1 MVVKLTVQ
9 DNNVLFTVFKV
20 PDRTDHKVNSNK
32 YISLDEA
39 KSELEYKFIYGDNI
53 HISDSLMIN
62 KSSLPIIYL
71 YDAFK
76 HSFQTM
82 QFEYD
87 MKYSNGEIEKV
98 YISYINHTT
107 DKGSSHRF
115 EVFIGDN
122 YEYRSSTKVDYLYE
136 SIKTLFENDAVY
148 DNIDKLDIGFLFD
161 TNDPF
166 MNITLNDN
174 DKIYNLDD
182 LFDKQSFD
190 KYSKVVTILLKVFD
204 EIDRSNIK
212 ISKDLTPLDY
222 NIYPWK
228 DRLIDY
234 IKY

>member
-87 MKYSNGEIEKV
+87 MKYTNGEIEKV

-122 YEYRSSTKVDYLYE
+122 YEYRSSTKEDYLYE
-136 SIKTLFENDAVY
+136 SIKTIFENDAVD
-148 DNIDKLDIGFLFD
+148 DNIDKLGIRFLFD

-174 DKIYNLDD
+174 NKVYNLDE

-204 EIDRSNIK
+204 EIDKSNIK

>member
-87 MKYSNGEIEKV
+87 MKYTNGEIEKV

-136 SIKTLFENDAVY
+136 SIKTIFENDAVD

-174 DKIYNLDD
+174 NKVYNLDE

-204 EIDRSNIK
+204 EIDKSNIK

>member
-87 MKYSNGEIEKV
+87 MKYTNGEIEKV

-136 SIKTLFENDAVY
+136 SIKTIFENDAVD
-148 DNIDKLDIGFLFD
+148 DNIDKLGIRFLFD

-174 DKIYNLDD
+174 GKIYNLDD

-204 EIDRSNIK
+204 EIDKSNIK

>member
-87 MKYSNGEIEKV
+87 MKYTNGEIEKV

-136 SIKTLFENDAVY
+136 SIKTIFENDAVD
-148 DNIDKLDIGFLFD
+148 DNIDKLGIRFLFD

-174 DKIYNLDD
+174 GKIYNLDD
-182 LFDKQSFD
+182 LFDKRSFD

-204 EIDRSNIK
+204 EIDKSNIK
-212 ISKDLTPLDY
+212 ISKELTPLDY

>member
-39 KSELEYKFIYGDNI
+39 KNELEYKFIYGDNI

-87 MKYSNGEIEKV
+87 MKYTNGEIEKV

-122 YEYRSSTKVDYLYE
+122 YEYSSSTKVDYLYE
-136 SIKTLFENDAVY
+136 SIKTIFENDAVD

-174 DKIYNLDD
+174 DKIYNLDE

>member
-87 MKYSNGEIEKV
+87 MKYTNGEIEKV

-122 YEYRSSTKVDYLYE
+122 YEYRSSTKEDYLYE
-136 SIKTLFENDAVY
+136 SIKTIFENDAVD

-174 DKIYNLDD
+174 NKVYNLDE

-204 EIDRSNIK
+204 EIDKSNIK

>member
-136 SIKTLFENDAVY
+136 SIKTLFENDAVD

>member
-32 YISLDEA
+32 YISIDEA
-39 KSELEYKFIYGDNI
+39 KNELEYKFIYGENI

-87 MKYSNGEIEKV
+87 MKYTNDEIEKV

-122 YEYRSSTKVDYLYE
+122 YEYSSSTKVDYLYE
-136 SIKTLFENDAVY
+136 SIKTLFENDAVD

-161 TNDPF
+161 TNDAF

-174 DKIYNLDD
+174 GKIYSLDE
-182 LFDKQSFD
+182 LFDKRSFD

>member
-53 HISDSLMIN
+53 HISDSLLIN

-87 MKYSNGEIEKV
+87 MKYTNGEIEKV

-136 SIKTLFENDAVY
+136 SIKTIFENDAVD
-148 DNIDKLDIGFLFD
+148 DNIDKLGIRFLFD

-174 DKIYNLDD
+174 GKVYSLDD

-190 KYSKVVTILLKVFD
+190 KYSKVVTIILKVFD

>member
-87 MKYSNGEIEKV
+87 MKYTNGEIEKV

-136 SIKTLFENDAVY
+136 SIKTIFENDAVD
-148 DNIDKLDIGFLFD
+148 DNIDELGIRFLFD

-174 DKIYNLDD
+174 SKIYNLDD